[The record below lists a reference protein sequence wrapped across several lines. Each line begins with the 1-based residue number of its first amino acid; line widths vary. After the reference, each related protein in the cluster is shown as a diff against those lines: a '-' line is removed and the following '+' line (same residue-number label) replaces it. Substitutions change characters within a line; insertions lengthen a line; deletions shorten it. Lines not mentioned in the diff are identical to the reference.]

1 MSEEKKN
8 MIKQTVENLKHLD
21 EESLKIM
28 KSNSVMKIQED
39 SKMKGYVVDSGYMG
53 YIDGEYVLF
62 ADEQDY
68 RECYDEA

>member
-28 KSNSVMKIQED
+28 KSNSE
-39 SKMKGYVVDSGYMG
+39 
-53 YIDGEYVLF
+53 VLK
-62 ADEQDY
+62 ARDALEKEKEKE
-68 RECYDEA
+68 R